1 MLHDDCSQ
9 RDKIDYIA
17 DTIGEMKVFQGRI
30 VDLLEKVSSQEA
42 RLEHLEDHSD
52 KTLQDMN
59 EMFSR
64 IRDVELN
71 QAANGSNFR
80 ERVDTALV
88 SLDKKIKRVDMIIT
102 VLSNKYVIAF
112 MGTMAVMTVV
122 GAFMDFV
129 YHYDAMKK
137 FLDLVRG

>member
-17 DTIGEMKVFQGRI
+17 DTIGEMKIFQGRI

-59 EMFSR
+59 ELFGR
-64 IRDVELN
+64 VRDVELN

-80 ERVDTALV
+80 DRVDTALMQ
-88 SLDKKIKRVDMIIT
+88 LDSKMKRVDLIIT
-102 VLSNKYVIAF
+102 VLGNKYVILSL
-112 MGTMAVMTVV
+112 GAVAIMTVV
-122 GAFMDFV
+122 GAVMDFV
-129 YHYDAMKK
+129 YHYDAMKRL
-137 FLDLVRG
+137 LDLVRG